1 MGVVG
6 MDLNHATPELITSW
20 FYRKNKQIPK
30 VYMIFFE
37 ISNYPKIFMGAT
49 EKPLSEFYQYQL
61 RYVVSLLV

>member
-30 VYMIFFE
+30 VYMIFFLKLAITLKSSWGPQKNLYQNFIN
-37 ISNYPKIFMGAT
+37 ISYA
-49 EKPLSEFYQYQL
+49 
-61 RYVVSLLV
+61 V